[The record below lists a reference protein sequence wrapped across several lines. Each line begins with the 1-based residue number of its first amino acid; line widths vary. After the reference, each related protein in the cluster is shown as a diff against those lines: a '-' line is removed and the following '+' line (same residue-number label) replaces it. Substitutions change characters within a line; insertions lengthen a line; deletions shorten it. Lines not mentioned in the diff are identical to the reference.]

1 MKKFLALLM
10 LLVLAF
16 SFAACGG
23 SSNGGDTTP
32 SGGDTTPADDKTE
45 PAKQLII
52 GFNTNGLTNETMSFM
67 VDVMRDY
74 CNQNNIK
81 LLTAEDGNDTAVTI
95 NNLENF
101 VSAGVDGIIVRI
113 NDPVGMTPTIQELV
127 DKGIT
132 VVSYDEYVEAANYSF
147 LCSFYDLGY
156 AIGSMAGKWADE
168 HIKDDVVEMGLMS
181 VEIVEAAVNRSDG
194 IQDGFLDYCS
204 RGEVFRQ
211 PYQSEAVDCW
221 NNMLSAKPN
230 MKVCCSLADAM
241 VVGVAEAWYADLVG
255 QGKDISEYGVFATD
269 ATDIALNLIKQTK
282 EGKGIYRGTIDLGLK
297 DRVPLGMIQCCH
309 AGILGQDPPAGYDT
323 TNYYEFTF
331 VTEENID
338 DFAAF
343 LD

>member
-1 MKKFLALLM
+1 MKKILALIM

-23 SSNGGDTTP
+23 SATPEPTPAP
-32 SGGDTTPADDKTE
+32 SGGDEPAPE
-45 PAKQLII
+45 PAKELII

-74 CNQNNIK
+74 CNKNNIK
-81 LLTAEDGNDTAVTI
+81 LLTAEDNNDTAVTI

-101 VSAGVDGIIVRI
+101 VSAGVNGIIVRI

-156 AIGSMAGKWADE
+156 AIGSMAGKWADK
-168 HIKDDVVEMGLMS
+168 HIPNDDKIVCGLMS

-194 IQDGFLDYCS
+194 IQDGFLDNCS
-204 RGEVFRQ
+204 RGEVFRSPFNGDQ
-211 PYQSEAVDCW
+211 VDCW
-221 NNMLSAKPN
+221 NNMLSARPE
-230 MKVCCSLADAM
+230 MKICASLADAM
-241 VVGVAEAWYADLVG
+241 VTGVAEAWYADLVG
-255 QGKDISEYGVFATD
+255 AGKDISEYGVFATD
-269 ATDIALNLIKQTK
+269 ATDIALNLVKQAK

-309 AGILGQDPPAGYDT
+309 AGILGQDPPAGYGT
-323 TNYYEFTF
+323 TNYYEFTY

-338 DFAAF
+338 DYAAF